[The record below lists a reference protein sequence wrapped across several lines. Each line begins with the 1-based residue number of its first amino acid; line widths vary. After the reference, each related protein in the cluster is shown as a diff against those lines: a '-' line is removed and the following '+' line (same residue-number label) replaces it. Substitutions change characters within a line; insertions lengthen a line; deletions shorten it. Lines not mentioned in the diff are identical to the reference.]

1 MQKVI
6 ASIDREALR
15 YNFRVIKSHVPESKI
30 IAVVKANAYGHGLL
44 EVAKTLSDAD
54 AYAVA
59 RIEEALELRSGGIV
73 KPIILLEGLFN
84 PEDVQ
89 VVSASNLETAVGSW
103 EQLEWIEKAHLQS
116 PVKVWMALNTGMHRL
131 GLNEDEAEEFYSRLM
146 KSENVV
152 KPIGLIS
159 HLSCADD
166 LSSDYT
172 KKQIEVFRRFASAH
186 ECHTALA
193 NSAGIL
199 SWPESHTDYVR
210 PGIILYGVSPYD
222 GKTGEDLGLKPV
234 MTLKSNLIA
243 VRKVRKGDKVGYG
256 ATWTASRDTR
266 LGIVAMGYGD
276 GYPRQAPNGT
286 PVLINGRIAGTAG
299 HVCMDMMAIDLG
311 PDSTDRVGDE
321 VILWGRGLPVE
332 KISELVGTIPYELIL
347 RLTDRV
353 VKEYV

>member
-15 YNFRVIKSHVPESKI
+15 YNFRVIKSHVPGSKI

-89 VVSASNLETAVGSW
+89 VVSASSLETAVGSW
-103 EQLEWIEKAHLQS
+103 EQLEWIEKANLQS

-131 GLNEDEAEEFYSRLM
+131 GLNEDEADEFYSRLM
-146 KSENVV
+146 KSSNVV

-172 KKQIEVFRRFASAH
+172 KKQIDVFRRFASAH

-222 GKTGEDLGLKPV
+222 GKTGEDLGLRPV

-256 ATWTASRDTR
+256 ATWTAPRDTR

-299 HVCMDMMAIDLG
+299 RVCMDMMAIDLG
-311 PDSTDRVGDE
+311 PDSADKVGDE
-321 VILWGRGLPVE
+321 VILWGKGLPVE
-332 KISELVGTIPYELIL
+332 KIAELVGTIPYELVL